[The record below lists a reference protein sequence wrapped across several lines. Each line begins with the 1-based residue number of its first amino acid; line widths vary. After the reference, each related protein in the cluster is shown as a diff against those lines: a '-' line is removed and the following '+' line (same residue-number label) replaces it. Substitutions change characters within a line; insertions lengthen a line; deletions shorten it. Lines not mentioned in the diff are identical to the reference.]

1 VFSALSFETER
12 NHSTF
17 PFCSVF
23 DGHNPMV
30 ATGTSLELATSSTLA
45 MVIIIPNDNKE
56 RRRSVRFSNDPRRP
70 DLVAVQI
77 QYIESITDPYELAQV
92 QSSRSERDR
101 YRRDTRAA
109 AMAALIDNAA
119 LLEDIQQAFFFGP
132 YRPGGAD
139 RKLRL
144 LIQWNLSNE
153 THRGLE
159 RYIFE
164 ETLLVGRRRQKQQ
177 QQTAAAVA
185 GFSSDDGRLVKWA
198 VFLALADC
206 VVVHGMSKLYDD
218 VSFVREHQSSLL
230 SSSVS
235 CHCQ

>member
-1 VFSALSFETER
+1 
-12 NHSTF
+12 
-17 PFCSVF
+17 
-23 DGHNPMV
+23 MV
-30 ATGTSLELATSSTLA
+30 NTSLELATSSTLA
-45 MVIIIPNDNKE
+45 MVIIIPNTKKE

-70 DLVAVQI
+70 DSVVVQI
-77 QYIESITDPYELAQV
+77 QYIESISDPYELARV
-92 QSSRSERDR
+92 HSSRSERDR

-119 LLEDIQQAFFFGP
+119 LLEDIQQAFFGP

-144 LIQWNLSNE
+144 LIQWHLSNE

-164 ETLLVGRRRQKQQ
+164 ETMLVGRRRQKQQ
-177 QQTAAAVA
+177 QQQTAAAVA
-185 GFSSDDGRLVKWA
+185 GSSSDDGTLVKWA

-206 VVVHGMSKLYDD
+206 MVVHGMSKLYED

-230 SSSVS
+230 LSSSVS
-235 CHCQ
+235 CQ